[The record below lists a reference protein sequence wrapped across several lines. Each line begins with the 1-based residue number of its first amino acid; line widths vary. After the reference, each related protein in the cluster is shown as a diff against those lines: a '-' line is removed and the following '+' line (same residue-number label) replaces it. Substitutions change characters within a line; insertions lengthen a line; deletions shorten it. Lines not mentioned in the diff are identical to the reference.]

1 MLAEKSSPCATSET
15 CYIPQAHP
23 TYLVERVN
31 LNGGLRHA
39 GESALGTLAC
49 GAETAEGT
57 GVIRDVELRL
67 ALELV
72 LEVLEE
78 RVVEVLTTQVSV
90 TGSRLDGEDTTRDVQ
105 KGHIESTTTEIE
117 DEDVLLRLRLTV
129 KTVGDGGG
137 GRLVDDTEDVK
148 TGDRTG
154 VLGRQTL
161 RVVEVGGDAE
171 NLLSMGPCTLSTRRL
186 T

>member
-1 MLAEKSSPCATSET
+1 MLAEKSSPYTTLRNYVIS
-15 CYIPQAHP
+15 QAGG

-31 LNGGLRHA
+31 LDSGLRHD
-39 GESALGTLAC
+39 GEGTLGTLAC

-57 GVIRDVELRL
+57 GVVRDVELRL

-105 KGHIESTTTEIE
+105 ERDIESTTTEIE

-137 GRLVDDTEDVK
+137 GRLVDDTKDVK

-161 RVVEVGGDAE
+161 RVVEVGGNAR
-171 NLLSMGPCTLSTRRL
+171 NLLSIEP
-186 T
+186 